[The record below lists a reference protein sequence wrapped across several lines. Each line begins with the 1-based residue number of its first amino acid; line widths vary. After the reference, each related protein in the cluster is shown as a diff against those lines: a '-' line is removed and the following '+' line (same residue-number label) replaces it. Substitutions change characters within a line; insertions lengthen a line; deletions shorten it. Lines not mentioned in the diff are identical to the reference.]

1 MSTVAQI
8 MDALATQIDDYYSGG
23 TVGTVTPVID
33 NLQVDGRLIPSPTPP
48 AIDIYPAD
56 PFQEPAAYGIVSELF
71 FTVRARVSTA
81 DNEAGQDLLLSLM
94 DPDAST
100 SLAQVVLD
108 DRTLGGTVERV
119 GGVDGPSSFGLF
131 GDPSGSGNL
140 LGCTWRVRVFA

>member
-1 MSTVAQI
+1 
-8 MDALATQIDDYYSGG
+8 MDALASQIDTYYSGG
-23 TVGTVTPVID
+23 TATPIID

-56 PFQEPAAYGIVSELF
+56 PFQEPVSYGVTNEMF
-71 FTVRARVSTA
+71 FTVRARVTTA

-94 DPDAST
+94 DPDAAT
-100 SLAQVVLD
+100 SLVGAVLAS
-108 DRTLGGTVERV
+108 RTLGGAVERV
-119 GGVDGPSSFGLF
+119 GNVDGPSAFGLF